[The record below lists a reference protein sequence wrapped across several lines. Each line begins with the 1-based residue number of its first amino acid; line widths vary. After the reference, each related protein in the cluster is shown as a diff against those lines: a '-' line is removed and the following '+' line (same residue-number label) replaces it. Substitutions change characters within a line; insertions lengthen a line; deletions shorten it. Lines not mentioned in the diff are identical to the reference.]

1 MKIVPSR
8 AVSAAVSDPARLA
21 AVASTGLIELSYAP
35 VLDRITG
42 LAARIV
48 GGAVT
53 MVSLVEQDR
62 QCFVSS
68 GGPSAGA
75 VTETPLTHS
84 YCKYVVESGEPLVVP
99 DAREHPLL
107 HDSPAITDYRAI
119 SYLGVPLRSPDGHIL
134 GTLCAGGSEPRDW
147 SDDDVAAMED
157 LAVAATAE
165 IAARISAAEAA
176 RAADLIE
183 QILDSTLDA
192 FLSTGPSGLVT
203 SWNREAERM
212 FGWTEAEAIGRDF
225 SELVIA
231 PDDREAYLDWLA
243 RTEAQS
249 AAAGRRVAFQS
260 LHRGGRRFPV
270 EFSLT
275 VLSRPDGPD
284 AYLFVRDLT
293 AARHSERLRSL
304 EYSVAGV
311 LASAQSVE
319 QATAAVVGAVGETL
333 HWPYA
338 EYWHLDAEGTD
349 MERLAVWSRDPA
361 STARMT
367 EWDAIVR
374 GSGVVGE
381 EWDAGTAIWI
391 SDVPG
396 TGGPRADAARESALR
411 TAAAAPVRNG
421 TDVVGVL
428 AIFDRR
434 DTERDPDLLATLDT
448 VAAYIGQYVHRR
460 HAEELELE
468 LSRARREF
476 DRIVSNLSD
485 YLYTVR
491 ITAEGEVH
499 MVYASPNTGVFGGP
513 LPDAGDLGFMTDL
526 VHGDDRA
533 ALEAYSGNLMSE
545 MPAQMECRLIGF
557 DGVTRWVWA
566 RAFPRREDG
575 VLYVD
580 GVCSDV
586 TQRHHDHARLRQ
598 QAELLDLA
606 PTAVIVRDLDD
617 RITWWNRGAEATY
630 GWSAEAAVGCPTHRL
645 LDTRFPVL
653 RTLVDQSLTAEGEW
667 HGEVSHLRSDGSRII
682 VLSHQAMQYD
692 EDGAPVAILEVNV
705 DVTARKQAERQQA
718 DSEQR
723 LRTQFALA
731 TVGQATFAMNG
742 VFQQVNPALAT
753 MLGRQVGEL
762 ESMTFDEI
770 THPDERVANQ
780 RAAALLFTQDLP
792 MDRSLRLLR
801 ADGGIVDAEVG
812 MSLVRD
818 SDGQPVGF
826 IAVVQDV
833 TARLAAERDRDTAA
847 SQLALR
853 NTELQDSNIQL
864 AAANAM
870 KMDLMGML
878 SHEIGTPLNTITGYA
893 DLLLGN
899 ADGFADP
906 QRKAVDVIARSA
918 RKLELLRAE
927 ILTMCILDAG
937 QLSVDPEPVDVARAL
952 ADAVAGLDLS
962 VPIDC
967 PAGLTVL
974 VHPSHLQQIV
984 TNFCTNATKYA
995 GGVTAITVHRQDD
1008 IATIAVHDDGH
1019 GIPAELRPHLF
1030 DRYTRNPDTSMAI
1043 KGTGLGLYIVR
1054 GLAEANHGT
1063 AGFHPGNGGGSTFTL
1078 ALPTAG

>member
-411 TAAAAPVRNG
+411 TAAAAP
-421 TDVVGVL
+421 
-428 AIFDRR
+428 
-434 DTERDPDLLATLDT
+434 
-448 VAAYIGQYVHRR
+448 
-460 HAEELELE
+460 
-468 LSRARREF
+468 
-476 DRIVSNLSD
+476 
-485 YLYTVR
+485 
-491 ITAEGEVH
+491 
-499 MVYASPNTGVFGGP
+499 
-513 LPDAGDLGFMTDL
+513 
-526 VHGDDRA
+526 
-533 ALEAYSGNLMSE
+533 
-545 MPAQMECRLIGF
+545 
-557 DGVTRWVWA
+557 
-566 RAFPRREDG
+566 
-575 VLYVD
+575 
-580 GVCSDV
+580 
-586 TQRHHDHARLRQ
+586 
-598 QAELLDLA
+598 
-606 PTAVIVRDLDD
+606 
-617 RITWWNRGAEATY
+617 
-630 GWSAEAAVGCPTHRL
+630 
-645 LDTRFPVL
+645 
-653 RTLVDQSLTAEGEW
+653 
-667 HGEVSHLRSDGSRII
+667 
-682 VLSHQAMQYD
+682 
-692 EDGAPVAILEVNV
+692 
-705 DVTARKQAERQQA
+705 
-718 DSEQR
+718 
-723 LRTQFALA
+723 
-731 TVGQATFAMNG
+731 
-742 VFQQVNPALAT
+742 
-753 MLGRQVGEL
+753 
-762 ESMTFDEI
+762 
-770 THPDERVANQ
+770 
-780 RAAALLFTQDLP
+780 
-792 MDRSLRLLR
+792 
-801 ADGGIVDAEVG
+801 
-812 MSLVRD
+812 
-818 SDGQPVGF
+818 
-826 IAVVQDV
+826 
-833 TARLAAERDRDTAA
+833 
-847 SQLALR
+847 
-853 NTELQDSNIQL
+853 
-864 AAANAM
+864 
-870 KMDLMGML
+870 
-878 SHEIGTPLNTITGYA
+878 
-893 DLLLGN
+893 
-899 ADGFADP
+899 
-906 QRKAVDVIARSA
+906 
-918 RKLELLRAE
+918 
-927 ILTMCILDAG
+927 
-937 QLSVDPEPVDVARAL
+937 
-952 ADAVAGLDLS
+952 
-962 VPIDC
+962 
-967 PAGLTVL
+967 
-974 VHPSHLQQIV
+974 
-984 TNFCTNATKYA
+984 
-995 GGVTAITVHRQDD
+995 
-1008 IATIAVHDDGH
+1008 
-1019 GIPAELRPHLF
+1019 
-1030 DRYTRNPDTSMAI
+1030 
-1043 KGTGLGLYIVR
+1043 
-1054 GLAEANHGT
+1054 
-1063 AGFHPGNGGGSTFTL
+1063 
-1078 ALPTAG
+1078 